1 LKVTEIYPSVTSA
14 IVEPP
19 PLRPSAMPVNTVCS
33 ARVTM
38 NDEARCS
45 ETRKPATSPPAR
57 PTASAPTI
65 ATAAFAPWS
74 DMSCTP
80 TTAESPMSPGK
91 ERSNSP
97 LESTTVRP
105 AARIR
110 IGAAS
115 SRIER
120 MLSNVP
126 NTAGSAIQKAATMMA
141 KPTRVA

>member
-1 LKVTEIYPSVTSA
+1 VVGHELHA
-14 IVEPP
+14 DDGGEPD
-19 PLRPSAMPVNTVCS
+19 A
-33 ARVTM
+33 
-38 NDEARCS
+38 
-45 ETRKPATSPPAR
+45 
-57 PTASAPTI
+57 
-65 ATAAFAPWS
+65 
-74 DMSCTP
+74 
-80 TTAESPMSPGK
+80 
-91 ERSNSP
+91 P